1 MIYLFT
7 VIKKFI
13 MGFKAKHEVII
24 NQPKQE
30 VMENDKSNLEV
41 SKMDNKLNQ
50 NELEYLLNLLG
61 EATFKGKDIQRVY
74 NLIIKLQNQYQ
85 TWS

>member
-1 MIYLFT
+1 
-7 VIKKFI
+7 
-13 MGFKAKHEVII
+13 MGFKANEVII
-24 NQPKQE
+24 NQPKQEVKQE